1 MSVTQVPIQP
11 PARGTRL
18 RLAFG
23 LLLLVLSGAALAFLG
38 AGQMRGETTASGL
51 EIRTLVKGDG
61 ALIGPQ
67 DGVIIDYV
75 GSLPDG
81 TKFDEAQDAPLLVG
95 QVVPGFAEALQN
107 MRPGGRYKVRI
118 PGALAYGA
126 SPPPGSPIP
135 PNSPLDF
142 DITVKRVVPNAAQL
156 MSQQGAQG
164 QPGAEALP
172 PEAGQPQQLPPQPGQ
187 LPPQPGQ

>member
-1 MSVTQVPIQP
+1 MSATQVPFRP
-11 PARGTRL
+11 VANATRI
-18 RLAFG
+18 RLFVG
-23 LLLLVLSGAALAFLG
+23 LILLTLAGVALAFFG
-38 AGQMRGETTASGL
+38 AGQMRPDVTGSGL
-51 EIRTLVKGDG
+51 QIRTVAAGEG
-61 ALIGPQ
+61 PLITAQ

-81 TKFDEAQDAPLLVG
+81 TEFDRANDAPLLVQ

-118 PGALAYGA
+118 PGELAYGA

-142 DITVKRVVPNAAQL
+142 EITVKRVVPNAAA
-156 MSQQGAQG
+156 MMGP
-164 QPGAEALP
+164 PGAEALP
-172 PEAGQPQQLPPQPGQ
+172 PGVDPQALPPQPGQ
-187 LPPQPGQ
+187 GR

>member
-1 MSVTQVPIQP
+1 MSATQVPIRP
-11 PARGTRL
+11 VARATRL

-23 LLLLVLSGAALAFLG
+23 LILLILAGAALAFAG
-38 AGQMRGETTASGL
+38 AGQMRPEVKPSGL
-51 EIRTLVKGDG
+51 EIRTIKAGEGD
-61 ALIGPQ
+61 LIGPQ

-75 GSLPDG
+75 GTLPDG

-118 PGALAYGA
+118 PGELAYGA
-126 SPPPGSPIP
+126 TPPPGSPIP

-142 DITVKRVVPNAAQL
+142 EITVKRVVQNAAAQL
-156 MSQQGAQG
+156 GPQGAQALP
-164 QPGAEALP
+164 PGAEVP
-172 PEAGQPQQLPPQPGQ
+172 PPPGATPERGQ
-187 LPPQPGQ
+187 

>member
-11 PARGTRL
+11 VARATKL

-23 LLLLVLSGAALAFLG
+23 LVLLVLAGAALAWAG
-38 AGQMRGETTASGL
+38 AGQMRAVVKPSGL
-51 EIRTLVKGDG
+51 EIRTIKKGEGPVIG
-61 ALIGPQ
+61 AM

-75 GSLPDG
+75 GTLPDG

-107 MRPGGRYKVRI
+107 MQPKGRYKVRI

-126 SPPPGSPIP
+126 NPPPNSPIP

-142 DITVKRVVPNAAQL
+142 DITVKRVVQNAAAQ
-156 MSQQGAQG
+156 MGPQGAQ
-164 QPGAEALP
+164 ALP
-172 PEAGQPQQLPPQPGQ
+172 PGQ
-187 LPPQPGQ
+187 

>member
-1 MSVTQVPIQP
+1 MSVTQVPI
-11 PARGTRL
+11 RSLSKGTRL
-18 RLAFG
+18 RLAVG
-23 LLLLVLSGAALAFLG
+23 LVLLVLSGAALAWFG
-38 AGQMRGETTASGL
+38 AGQMRPEATASGL
-51 EIRTLVKGDG
+51 EIRTLAKGEG
-61 ALIGPQ
+61 PLIGPQ

-81 TKFDEAQDAPLLVG
+81 TKFDEATDAPLLVG

-142 DITVKRVVPNAAQL
+142 EITVKRVVPNAAQ
-156 MSQQGAQG
+156 MMGPQGA
-164 QPGAEALP
+164 PGAEGP
-172 PEAGQPQQLPPQPGQ
+172 PPQQPEPQR
-187 LPPQPGQ
+187 

>member
-1 MSVTQVPIQP
+1 MSVTQVPIRP
-11 PARGTRL
+11 VARATRL

-23 LLLLVLSGAALAFLG
+23 MLLLVSGG
-38 AGQMRGETTASGL
+38 AGLAWVGTAPMRSATTASGI
-51 EIRTLVKGDG
+51 EIRTLTAGE
-61 ALIGPQ
+61 GPKIAAP

-81 TKFDEAQDAPLLVG
+81 TKFDEAKDAPLLVG

-107 MRPGGRYKVRI
+107 MQQGGRYKVRI

-126 SPPPGSPIP
+126 TPPPGSPIP

-142 DITVKRVVPNAAQL
+142 DITVKRVVPNAAAMAGPQ
-156 MSQQGAQG
+156 
-164 QPGAEALP
+164 GAEALP
-172 PEAGQPQQLPPQPGQ
+172 PQPGQ
-187 LPPQPGQ
+187 

>member
-1 MSVTQVPIQP
+1 MSATQVPFRP
-11 PARGTRL
+11 VARATRL

-23 LLLLVLSGAALAFLG
+23 LLLLVLSGAAMAWFG
-38 AGQMRGETTASGL
+38 AGQMRPEVKQSGL
-51 EIRTLVKGDG
+51 EIRTIAAGEG
-61 ALIGPQ
+61 PLITAQ

-75 GSLPDG
+75 GTLPSG
-81 TKFDEAQDAPLLVG
+81 EQFDAANDAPLLVG

-118 PGALAYGA
+118 PGELAYGA

-142 DITVKRVVPNAAQL
+142 EITVKRVVPNAAA
-156 MSQQGAQG
+156 MMGP
-164 QPGAEALP
+164 PGAEALP
-172 PEAGQPQQLPPQPGQ
+172 PGVDPRALPPQPEGVR
-187 LPPQPGQ
+187 